1 MKIDV
6 PTSHKAL
13 RGERNRIIKIDVKQV
28 AQLAN
33 LKINL
38 QDEKKFEKQLNDVL
52 AYFDKLNEVDTKG
65 VEITS
70 QVTGLENV
78 IREDKAAPSLSQ
90 EEALSGTKSKH
101 NGLFSVNAILDN

>member
-6 PTSHKAL
+6 K
-13 RGERNRIIKIDVKQV
+13 KI

-33 LKINL
+33 LKIKP
-38 QDEKKFEKQLNDVL
+38 QDERKFEKQLEEILKYVE
-52 AYFDKLNEVDTKG
+52 KLNEVDAKG

-78 IREDKAAPSLSQ
+78 TREDVAKPSLTQ
-90 EEALSGTKSKH
+90 DEALSGTKSKH
-101 NGLFSVNAILDN
+101 NGLIKGDAILSDE